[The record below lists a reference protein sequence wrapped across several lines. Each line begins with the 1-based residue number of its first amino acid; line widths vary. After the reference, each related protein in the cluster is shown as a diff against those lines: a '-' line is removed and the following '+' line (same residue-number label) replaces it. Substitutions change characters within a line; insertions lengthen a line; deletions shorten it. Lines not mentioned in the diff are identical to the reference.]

1 MDHARAGL
9 KEDSKLIPVQPTN
22 INLIVVTI
30 VGLAGPFDKGNCQQL
45 YPKVIENNEA
55 ESLLLLSFSVVIF

>member
-1 MDHARAGL
+1 M
-9 KEDSKLIPVQPTN
+9 KEDSKLIPIQPTN
-22 INLIVVTI
+22 INIIVVTI
-30 VGLAGPFDKGNCQQL
+30 VGLAGPFDKGSGQQL

>member
-1 MDHARAGL
+1 M
-9 KEDSKLIPVQPTN
+9 
-22 INLIVVTI
+22 VVTI
-30 VGLAGPFDKGNCQQL
+30 IGLAGPFDKGNGQQL

>member
-1 MDHARAGL
+1 M

-22 INLIVVTI
+22 INIIVVTI
-30 VGLAGPFDKGNCQQL
+30 VGLAGPFDKGNGQQL

-55 ESLLLLSFSVVIF
+55 ESYLLLSFSVVIF